1 MPTDEAEGS
10 DLTFLNRDH
19 IIAVVVHE
27 GEIVVTT
34 TAGEKITFS
43 VSRATLDRFVD
54 ELANNVES
62 NFVSV
67 AAQLSKDDR
76 KIDQGVN

>member
-1 MPTDEAEGS
+1 MINPDASPS
-10 DLTFLNRDH
+10 DQVLSFINRDH
-19 IIAVVVHE
+19 IVFVTIVE

-34 TAGEKITFS
+34 TAGEKITFP

-62 NFVSV
+62 NFVAV
-67 AAQLSKDDR
+67 AAEPRMTD
-76 KIDQGVN
+76 